1 MSQLTHNYK
10 ENTMALKTYI
20 LDTDILT
27 HNGFEVTT
35 DGRILVDSTVIA
47 TPVEWSISDTLHTLA
62 INLEDQFAKMT
73 SRITVLESTIVC
85 MGSKIDMISLDA
97 DIDHVIDVKLY
108 HRLDNL
114 DLSDEIEEAIGNY
127 DLSDKIEDH
136 FRDLDFSDSISD
148 TVNEIIDDKIKAYD
162 FSDIISMNVL
172 SAINHDDEV
181 EETLRDAISMIMNEP
196 EGHAAFINKRIDTIE
211 EGLNLHAEDI
221 GNLEMIH
228 EGVIAHQHVAVANQ
242 TCTNDTQDDN
252 LSAAA
257 KAIQD
262 IRSGLDILAHEVFHC

>member
-1 MSQLTHNYK
+1 
-10 ENTMALKTYI
+10 MALKTYI

-27 HNGFEVTT
+27 HNGFKVTT

-47 TPVEWSISDTLHTLA
+47 TPVEWSISDTLH

-73 SRITVLESTIVC
+73 SRITVLESTIVS

-97 DIDHVIDVKLY
+97 DIDHVIDVKLD

-162 FSDIISMNVL
+162 FSDTVSMNVFNL
-172 SAINHDDEV
+172 VIMIDDEV

-196 EGHAAFINKRIDTIE
+196 EGHAALINKRIDTIE